1 MTFLNTINIGNT
13 DFGIANSTI
22 LGVCTTP
29 AGSEVKVCSFAD
41 NFELK
46 AGLVITIKFTY
57 ANTYGDGSTTYP
69 KLSVNGTTGAIRNA
83 SGVYASSGAWQNQ
96 SLVPFIYDGTD
107 FSLLTGSV
115 TDTVE
120 AGNAY
125 PVSSQGVYNA
135 VSAEATARTN
145 ADSDLSSAISA
156 EATARA
162 NADSSL
168 TNSINSV
175 SSSVNTV
182 SQRVSDLTSAVSAE
196 TTARTNA
203 DNALSSDIS
212 AEATARANAVSAE
225 ATARTNA
232 DNTLSSAISA
242 EATAR
247 TNADNALSSDITSV
261 SGTASAALSSAQY
274 ANKKCARVSYSDLGF
289 SSSSPSSNI
298 MFASFITRIASYLGA
313 SKDVVM
319 IQPVN
324 NVGITINVELDNGTS
339 YSLDNVLYI
348 GNIIDDYTVILG
360 EHKETT
366 GLLIS
371 LNGQDSWIILQ
382 DYYSQLARKIS
393 LTT

>member
-57 ANTYGDGSTTYP
+57 ANTYGNGSTTYP

-135 VSAEATARTN
+135 VSAEATARAN
-145 ADSDLSSAISA
+145 AVSA

-162 NADSSL
+162 
-168 TNSINSV
+168 
-175 SSSVNTV
+175 
-182 SQRVSDLTSAVSAE
+182 SAVSAE
-196 TTARTNA
+196 ATARANA

-212 AEATARANAVSAE
+212 AEATARTNAVSAE
-225 ATARTNA
+225 ATARA
-232 DNTLSSAISA
+232 
-242 EATAR
+242 
-247 TNADNALSSDITSV
+247 NADNALSSDITSV

-298 MFASFITRIASYLGA
+298 TFASFITRIASYLGV

-324 NVGITINVELDNGTS
+324 NVGIAINVELDNGTS

-360 EHKETT
+360 ENKETT

-382 DYYSQLARKIS
+382 DYYGQSARKIS